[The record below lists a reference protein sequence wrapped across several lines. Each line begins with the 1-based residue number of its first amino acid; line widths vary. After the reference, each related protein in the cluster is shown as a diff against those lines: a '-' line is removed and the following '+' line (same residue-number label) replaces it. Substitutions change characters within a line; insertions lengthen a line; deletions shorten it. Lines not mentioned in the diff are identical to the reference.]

1 MRRFLNGF
9 ALGIV
14 IGAVLAWLYQ
24 RYMCPQTETVPT
36 RPAPVKVPPDKGKP
50 KPATPDDFAVLHGVG
65 AAFAER
71 LHQAGIRTFASLARL
86 TPEEVAERC
95 EVPVWRI
102 RRDDW
107 IGQAAAQ
114 VQ

>member
-9 ALGIV
+9 VLGIV

-24 RYMCPQTETVPT
+24 RYMCPQPETVPA
-36 RPAPVKVPPDKGKP
+36 RPAPVKPDTVKP
-50 KPATPDDFAVLHGVG
+50 DTARPADFAVLNGIG

-71 LHQAGIRTFASLARL
+71 LHQAGIHTFASLARL
-86 TPEEVAERC
+86 TPEEIAERC

-114 VQ
+114 V